1 MYRLLISISV
11 VLIVLVTNVTYCCAE
26 SDGLTKEPLAIK
38 SPSELLIIYYSRS
51 GTTRTIA
58 QELARNLSCEIEEI
72 ISRKNRQF
80 FGIIT
85 CVNDQL
91 FDRDDNIEPFKK
103 DISAY
108 NPLIIASPVWI
119 HGISSPMRTFLKYSG
134 LKGKDAYLVLTNNGN
149 YDDEDENKIINSVES
164 YGITVKGCYRVCTKG
179 KSENELRQYA
189 RSFIKGMCL
198 ALNK

>member
-11 VLIVLVTNVTYCCAE
+11 VLIALVTNVTYCCDE
-26 SDGLTKEPLAIK
+26 SDELTKEPLAIK
-38 SPSELLIIYYSRS
+38 SPSKPLVIYYSRS

-58 QELARNLSCEIEEI
+58 QELARNLSCAIDEI

-103 DISAY
+103 DISAH

-119 HGISSPMRTFLKYSG
+119 HRISSPMRTFLKYSG

-149 YDDEDENKIINSVES
+149 YDDEDENNIINNVES

-179 KSENELRQYA
+179 KSENELRQHA
-189 RSFIKGMCL
+189 RSFIKGMGL
-198 ALNK
+198 VLNE